1 MGNGSDI
8 ARDVVV
14 RGMVQGVSYRWT
26 TQQEAER
33 LRVRGWVR
41 NEPDGSV
48 RAHLEGEPEQVAELV
63 AWMRHGPSGAQVE
76 SVDER
81 QGELEG
87 VSGFRAE

>member
-1 MGNGSDI
+1 MDNRSDI

-33 LRVRGWVR
+33 LHVRGWVR

-63 AWMRHGPSGAQVE
+63 AWMRQGPSGAQVE
-76 SVDER
+76 SVDEQ
-81 QGELEG
+81 QGEVEG

>member
-1 MGNGSDI
+1 MDNGSDI

>member
-1 MGNGSDI
+1 MDNGSDI

-81 QGELEG
+81 QGEVEG